1 MDLATEQYG
10 SHDHAYRRFNGK
22 IKDALDR
29 NRILSPGKQGI
40 WPARLRNGE
49 R

>member
-1 MDLATEQYG
+1 MPLWLTVPRDDDG
-10 SHDHAYRRFNGK
+10 S
-22 IKDALDR
+22 
-29 NRILSPGKQGI
+29 LSPGKQGI